1 MSARKIGYHD
11 VLPLD
16 LGFFLSQFL
25 CFNLQAE
32 IKKAKKHANIIA
44 KKHAKANK
52 KSGYSISI
60 RQKKPKKIECKSVII

>member
-1 MSARKIGYHD
+1 
-11 VLPLD
+11 LPLD

-32 IKKAKKHANIIA
+32 IKKAKKHAKIIA

-52 KSGYSISI
+52 KSGYSISDKKAKDN
-60 RQKKPKKIECKSVII
+60 RMQKRNNLRLLNYSKERL